1 MASHD
6 AILVDAGGEVAVN
19 NVYAPVLEL
28 VSSGSP
34 AASVPNDDEPKYDPL
49 MALMMELLSLHRQ
62 RLHVWIHGGGGDL
75 GPLPGV
81 IVLHKFTKLVD
92 ESEESPPWLSLH
104 RPSPSSGRSTLFDSG
119 EKGPE
124 S

>member
-28 VSSGSP
+28 VSSGSS

-104 RPSPSSGRSTLFDSG
+104 RPSPSSGRSTLFDNG